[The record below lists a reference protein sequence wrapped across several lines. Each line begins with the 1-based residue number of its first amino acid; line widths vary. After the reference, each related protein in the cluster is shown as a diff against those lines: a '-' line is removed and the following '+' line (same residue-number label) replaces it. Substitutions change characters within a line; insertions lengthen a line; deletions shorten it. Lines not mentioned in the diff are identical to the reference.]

1 MSSSS
6 SPEAFEGVLCPLVTP
21 YTDGNVDETVLSGL
35 VERLGK
41 AGMDGLVPAG
51 TTGEFASLSDEEYE
65 TVLQTTVDAA
75 DDVPVLAGTADTTV
89 PNTLERIEMAADAGA
104 DAALIVLPYF
114 HGAND
119 PVGNERFLSA
129 VADDASLPLFLYNIP
144 SCTGQEITPA
154 TVETVARHSNVH
166 GLKDSSG
173 DFNYFLE
180 VADRTP
186 EDFRLFQGFDS
197 YVVPGML
204 MGASGGINALSN
216 AIPETF
222 VAARDAVA
230 AGEVERARRIGAELI
245 SPLFQQCVNHGFAP
259 ATKAALES
267 RGWLE
272 TAEVRPPLVELDAA
286 VKEEITAGVERVL
299 GAD

>member
-1 MSSSS
+1 MSAFN
-6 SPEAFEGVLCPLVTP
+6 PEEYEGVLCPLVTP
-21 YTDGNVDETVLSGL
+21 YDDGHVDETALAEL
-35 VERLGK
+35 VTRIDD

-51 TTGEFASLSDEEYE
+51 TTGEFASLSDEEYR
-65 TVLQTTVDAA
+65 TVLETTVDAA
-75 DDVPVLAGTADTTV
+75 DGLPVLAGTADTTV
-89 PNTLERIEMAADAGA
+89 SGTLERIETAANAGA

-119 PVGNERFLSA
+119 PAGNERFLSEI
-129 VADDASLPLFLYNIP
+129 ADDASLPIFLYNIP
-144 SCTGQEITPA
+144 SCTGQEISPA
-154 TVETVARHSNVH
+154 TVASLARRSNVH

-186 EDFRLFQGFDS
+186 DDFRLFQGFDS

-204 MGASGGINALSN
+204 MGSSGGINALSN
-216 AIPETF
+216 VIPETF

-230 AGEVERARRIGAELI
+230 AGDTERARKIGAKRI
-245 SPLFQQCVNHGFAP
+245 APLFQQCVTHGFAP

-267 RGWLE
+267 RGWLKS
-272 TAEVRPPLVELDAA
+272 AAVRPPLVELDSAA
-286 VKEEITAGVERVL
+286 KDEIESSVGRALRDVL
-299 GAD
+299 

>member
-1 MSSSS
+1 
-6 SPEAFEGVLCPLVTP
+6 L
-21 YTDGNVDETVLSGL
+21 
-35 VERLGK
+35 
-41 AGMDGLVPAG
+41 
-51 TTGEFASLSDEEYE
+51 
-65 TVLQTTVDAA
+65 
-75 DDVPVLAGTADTTV
+75 PVLAGTADTTITG
-89 PNTLERIEMAADAGA
+89 TLERIETAADVGA

-114 HGAND
+114 HGANQQA
-119 PVGNERFLSA
+119 GNERFLSEI
-129 VADDASLPLFLYNIP
+129 ADDASLPIFLYNIP
-144 SCTGQEITPA
+144 SCTGQEISPA
-154 TVETVARHSNVH
+154 TVESVGRHPNVH

-186 EDFRLFQGFDS
+186 DDFRLFQGFDS

-204 MGASGGINALSN
+204 MGSSGGINALSN

-230 AGEVERARRIGAELI
+230 AGDVERAREIGAERI
-245 SPLFQQCVNHGFAP
+245 APLFQQCVAHGFAP

-272 TAEVRPPLVELDAA
+272 TAAVRPPLVELDAEA
-286 VKEEITAGVERVL
+286 KAEIASSVDRVL
-299 GAD
+299 SMD

>member
-1 MSSSS
+1 MSNFDTDG
-6 SPEAFEGVLCPLVTP
+6 FEGVSCPLVTP
-21 YTDGNVDETVLSGL
+21 YADGDVDETALAEL
-35 VERLGK
+35 VRRVDD

-65 TVLQTTVDAA
+65 TVLETTVDAA
-75 DDVPVLAGTADTTV
+75 DGSPVLAGTADTTV
-89 PNTLERIEMAADAGA
+89 SGTLARIETAADAGA

-119 PVGNERFLSA
+119 PAGNERFLSEI
-129 VADDASLPLFLYNIP
+129 ADDASLPIFLYNIP
-144 SCTGQEITPA
+144 SCTGQEIAPA
-154 TVETVARHSNVH
+154 TVESLARHPKVH

-186 EDFRLFQGFDS
+186 DDFRLLQGFDS

-204 MGASGGINALSN
+204 MGSSGGINALSN

-230 AGEVERARRIGAELI
+230 TGDVERAREIGAERI
-245 SPLFQQCVNHGFAP
+245 APLFQQCVDHGFAP

-272 TAEVRPPLVELDAA
+272 TAAVRPPLVELDSAA
-286 VKEEITAGVERVL
+286 KDEIASSVQRAL
-299 GAD
+299 RAP

>member
-1 MSSSS
+1 MSKIDA
-6 SPEAFEGVLCPLVTP
+6 EKFEGVLCPLVTP
-21 YTDGNVDETVLSGL
+21 YADSDVDESALAEL
-35 VERLGK
+35 VTRLDD

-51 TTGEFASLSDEEYE
+51 TTGEFASLSDEEYR
-65 TVLQTTVDAA
+65 TVLETTVDAA
-75 DDVPVLAGTADTTV
+75 DGLPVLAGTADTTITG
-89 PNTLERIEMAADAGA
+89 TLERIETAADVGA

-114 HGAND
+114 HGANQ
-119 PVGNERFLSA
+119 PAGNERFLSEI
-129 VADDASLPLFLYNIP
+129 ADDASLPIFLYNIP
-144 SCTGQEITPA
+144 SCTGQEISPA
-154 TVETVARHSNVH
+154 TVESVGRHPNVH

-186 EDFRLFQGFDS
+186 DDFRLFQGFDS

-204 MGASGGINALSN
+204 MGSSGGINALSN

-230 AGEVERARRIGAELI
+230 AGDVERAREIGAERI
-245 SPLFQQCVNHGFAP
+245 APLFQQCVAHGFAP

-272 TAEVRPPLVELDAA
+272 TAAVRPPLVELDAEA
-286 VKEEITAGVERVL
+286 KAEIASSVDRVL
-299 GAD
+299 SMD